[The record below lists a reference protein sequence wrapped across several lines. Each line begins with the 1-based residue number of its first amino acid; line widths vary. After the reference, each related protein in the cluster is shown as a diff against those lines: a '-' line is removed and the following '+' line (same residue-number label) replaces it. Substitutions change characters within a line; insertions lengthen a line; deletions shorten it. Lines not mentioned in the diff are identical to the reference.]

1 MLFFIIIVLAILFFY
16 NYKLSQ
22 KLNEVEVEEAV
33 LSNSLNELLDKFEKF
48 NEKKSNIVTDELDI
62 NSTVNSDSIITNEKI
77 DNIERKIS
85 IDKNEIENMLNE
97 MIEKKKKKKIKKKI
111 KKKKINN
118 KKKKKKNEREKIQN
132 EYIEKYVELRK
143 KINGEEME
151 SFSID
156 MPNEKSVEYKKEPGA
171 KKKFSL
177 EKE

>member
-48 NEKKSNIVTDELDI
+48 NEKKSNIVADELDI
-62 NSTVNSDSIITNEKI
+62 NSTVNSDSIITNDKI

-97 MIEKKKKKKIKKKI
+97 MIEKK
-111 KKKKINN
+111 INN
-118 KKKKKKNEREKIQN
+118 KIKEEKNEREKIQN

>member
-48 NEKKSNIVTDELDI
+48 NEKKSNIVADELDI

-97 MIEKKKKKKIKKKI
+97 MIEKKNNNKIKEE
-111 KKKKINN
+111 
-118 KKKKKKNEREKIQN
+118 KNEREKIQN